1 MVCSLK
7 PLITSIY
14 FQMGDNKARKRSA
27 SPLMSQEQI
36 IADLRSD
43 LSKVKALH
51 RKVKELLVVKEEII
65 KEYEKQDMKNKSDL
79 RKAKAG
85 LVEKDKVIQETAVQL
100 KESQL
105 RVDVVKAQREIAA
118 AGLEGN
124 FVKVVDL
131 KARIKEIE
139 KTVAEKCATVEEKIA
154 MYKEARVIIL
164 KERDD
169 RKKLEES
176 LLAPDDGFDQN
187 EEHMK
192 KLLEDNVISLAE
204 GQILDYEKVEERIDL
219 LINNTICKATERMAG
234 GTGGG
239 DLGVWGSVTLQ
250 LDLKVLDGRWCAVT
264 TRQLHP
270 EGGEQGEESRK
281 AVDFRGESSPEVVDL
296 PSSPL
301 FWSIRQVSSSE
312 GMIKRSLKFINQKH
326 NFILADIGKL
336 VQGQSLA

>member
-1 MVCSLK
+1 
-7 PLITSIY
+7 
-14 FQMGDNKARKRSA
+14 MGDNKARKRSA

-51 RKVKELLVVKEEII
+51 RKEKELLVVKEEII

-85 LVEKDKVIQETAVQL
+85 LVEKDRVIQETAVQL

-176 LLAPDDGFDQN
+176 LLVPDDGFDQN
-187 EEHMK
+187 EEDMK

-204 GQILDYEKVEERIDL
+204 GQILDCEKVEERIDL
-219 LINNTICKATERMAG
+219 LINNTICKVTEKLAG
-234 GTGGG
+234 RTGGG
-239 DLGVWGSVTLQ
+239 DLGVGGSVTLQ
-250 LDLKVLDGRWCAVT
+250 LDLKVMDGRWCAVT

-270 EGGEQGEESRK
+270 EGEEQENESRK

-301 FWSIRQVSSSE
+301 F
-312 GMIKRSLKFINQKH
+312 GNY
-326 NFILADIGKL
+326 
-336 VQGQSLA
+336 